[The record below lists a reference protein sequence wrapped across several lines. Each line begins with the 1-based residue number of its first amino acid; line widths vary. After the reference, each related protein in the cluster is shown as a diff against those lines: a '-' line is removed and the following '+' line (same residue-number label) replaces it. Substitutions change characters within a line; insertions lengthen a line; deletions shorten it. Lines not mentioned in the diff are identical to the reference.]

1 VCEFESTYY
10 MNFLSVM
17 GQLREFYDNNFVYP
31 ISLVQCNFLYSLM
44 CFGEGQKLN
53 GSKRFRIQQSVVIIY
68 HTD

>member
-31 ISLVQCNFLYSLM
+31 ISLVQC
-44 CFGEGQKLN
+44 
-53 GSKRFRIQQSVVIIY
+53 I
-68 HTD
+68 